1 MNENQQSEQLERFIL
16 DLHDN
21 EHALPD
27 GELDEELA
35 DFTRMLVTHREEN
48 EMVKQR
54 VWTNVTGRRG
64 VNFQKW
70 LVLAAAILTL
80 VIAGS
85 VLFIPEK
92 SLQLA
97 QGPQSTP
104 TVREMTATRT
114 PSATSTPFPTQTLQ
128 STVQSTSTLNRQM
141 LTATSIILTFEA
153 SRGTFYPSPLP
164 GEELEVTSTP
174 MHDSQATVEHDM
186 TATVP
191 SAILEAGRATATSII
206 LTFEASQGTFAP
218 QYPSSTTPTV
228 VPPEVV
234 DAQLPLSVTLNLNRI
249 EFVKQTWNNGGPAA
263 VSMLLSY
270 FDVDLSQNNI
280 AKYLRPNPEDK
291 NTTFAEI
298 SNYLRRTDNAA
309 PLTETFIVG
318 GNERLLKRA
327 VGLGYPVLVATGY
340 EFDESHGW
348 SAQYLLVVGYDEDG
362 FLIYDSYLGGAD
374 GTPLHIPYDEFDA
387 QWQDMNRPL
396 MLVYPPEDNLTIQS
410 IIGDY
415 ANRTS
420 AAQHALQIIVED
432 LAADSD
438 DGWAWFNL
446 GETLLAM
453 GSDAAAVT
461 AFDRALELELPWR
474 ALWYRTSI
482 FEAYLLQARYDDI
495 FELTNHVLSTTRDVE
510 EMHIYQAL
518 AYRAQGLTEEADKST
533 ERALELNH
541 NHPLLD
547 ILLLHPTLETFA
559 DCAIGDIPISGL
571 PEIRPLS
578 VGQITDT
585 GFDMERGINW
595 YAPEE
600 TRVMAVGS
608 GIVVESGW
616 NTQGLGTVATI
627 AHRYGNEVI
636 YSRYGHLSQKFVT
649 CGEWVEMGQPI
660 GTVGSTGTTAN
671 FNLFFELFDAGLH
684 EIDPEAYFN
693 R

>member
-1 MNENQQSEQLERFIL
+1 MNEKQQSEQLERFIL

-27 GELDEELA
+27 EELDEELA
-35 DFTRMLVTHREEN
+35 DFTRILVTHREEN
-48 EMVKQR
+48 EMAKQR
-54 VWTNVTGRRG
+54 VWTNITGRRG

-85 VLFIPEK
+85 ILFIPEK

-97 QGPQSTP
+97 QGPQNTP
-104 TVREMTATRT
+104 TVHEMTATKT
-114 PSATSTPFPTQTLQ
+114 PSATSTPVPTQTLQ
-128 STVQSTSTLNRQM
+128 PTEQSTSTLNSQM

-153 SRGTFYPSPLP
+153 SQGTLYPTQAV

-174 MHDSQATVEHDM
+174 TPDFQTIEHDM
-186 TATVP
+186 TATARP
-191 SAILEAGRATATSII
+191 ETISDQALTATAII
-206 LTFEASQGTFAP
+206 TTFEASQGTFAP
-218 QYPSSTTPTV
+218 EYPTSSTPTPI
-228 VPPEVV
+228 PPEVV
-234 DAQLPLSVTLNLNRI
+234 DEQLPLSVTLNLNRI
-249 EFVKQTWNNGGPAA
+249 EFVNQTWNNGGPAA
-263 VSMLLSY
+263 LSMLLSY
-270 FDVDLSQNNI
+270 FDVDISQDEI
-280 AKYLRPNPEDK
+280 AQYLRPNPEDK
-291 NTTFAEI
+291 NTTFEEI
-298 SNYLRRTDNAA
+298 SNYLRRTDTAA
-309 PLTETFIVG
+309 PLTETSIVG
-318 GNERLLKRA
+318 GNERVLKRA

-340 EFDESHGW
+340 EVDESLDW
-348 SAQYLLVVGYDEDG
+348 FAQYLLVVGYDEDS

-374 GTPLHIPYDEFDA
+374 EVPLHIPYDEFDA

-396 MLVYPPEDNLTIQS
+396 MLVYPSQDNLTIQS

-420 AAQHALQIIVED
+420 AAQNAMQNAVED
-432 LAADSD
+432 LAADSE

-453 GSDAAAVT
+453 GSNGAAVT

-482 FEAYLLQARYDDI
+482 FEAYLLQQRYDDI
-495 FELTNHVLSTTRDVE
+495 FELTDKMLRTTGDVE

-518 AYRAQGLTEEADKST
+518 AYRAQGLTEEADRST
-533 ERALELNH
+533 EQALELNP

-547 ILLLHPTLETFA
+547 ILVLQPTLETFA
-559 DCAIGDIPISGL
+559 DCEINDIPISGL

-585 GFDMERGINW
+585 RFDVERGINW
-595 YAPEE
+595 YAPEG
-600 TRVMAVGS
+600 TQVLAAGS

-616 NTQGLGTVATI
+616 NTQGLGAVATI
-627 AHRYGNEVI
+627 AHRYGSEVI
-636 YSRYGHLSQKFVT
+636 YSRYGHLSQKFVA

-660 GTVGSTGTTAN
+660 GTVGSTGTNAIP
-671 FNLFFELFDAGLH
+671 NLYFELFDAVLH